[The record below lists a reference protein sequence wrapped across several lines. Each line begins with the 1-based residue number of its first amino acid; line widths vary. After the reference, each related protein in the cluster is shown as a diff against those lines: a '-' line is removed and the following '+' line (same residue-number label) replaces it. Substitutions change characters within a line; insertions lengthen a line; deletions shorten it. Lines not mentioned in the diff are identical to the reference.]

1 MMEKSN
7 IKAHGIGGSD
17 IAAIRGFNDYV
28 TPFQIWQQKTGKATK
43 GEISEKQL
51 IGIKIEPFIL
61 QMGVDKIN
69 QEGGL
74 IRLTHERLN
83 KEMFT
88 KEIGIVAVPDA
99 FARLDYDE
107 IIISLKNTQQRI
119 ESVED
124 IPVYWI
130 EQINWELGICG
141 LKTGII
147 FYLKNGSSIGSMG
160 WKLQEDLFEEQL
172 ESARNFWHNHVLA
185 DVAPEPVNAEDVLEM
200 FPKSNA
206 KSIVAD
212 DGIVELH
219 KALGNVRKELT
230 RLEKEEE
237 IIIESIKMKMLDNE
251 VLISPEGKP
260 LFTWKGGE
268 ETTKLDSKKLKETY
282 PEIVEECSTT
292 STTPRKFL
300 FKPLK
305 DK

>member
-1 MMEKSN
+1 MESN

-17 IAAIRGFNDYV
+17 IAAIRGLNDYV
-28 TPFQIWQQKTGKATK
+28 TPFQIWQQKTDKVEK
-43 GEISEKQL
+43 REISERQL

-61 QMGVDKIN
+61 QMGVEKIN

-74 IRLTHERLN
+74 VRLTHERLN

-99 FARLDYDE
+99 FARLDYE
-107 IIISLKNTQQRI
+107 EVIISLKNTQQRI
-119 ESVED
+119 ESVDD

-147 FYLKNGSSIGSMG
+147 FYLKSGSSIGSMQ
-160 WKLQEDLFEEQL
+160 WTFQEDLFEEQL
-172 ESARNFWHNHVLA
+172 ESARNFWHNHVLT
-185 DVAPEPVNAEDVLEM
+185 DTPPEPVNAEDVLEM

-219 KALGNVRKELT
+219 KALGNVKKELT
-230 RLEKEEE
+230 RLEGEKETIEE
-237 IIIESIKMKMLDNE
+237 AIKMKMLDNE
-251 VLISPEGKP
+251 VVLSPQGKP
-260 LFTWKGGE
+260 LFTWMGGE

-282 PEIVEECSTT
+282 PEIVEECSIP

-305 DK
+305 EK